1 MWGTYGTAQRQFK
14 YPQGVAV
21 NSSGNIFVVDG
32 GNNRIQKF
40 SSAGNFIRTWGVQ
53 GTGAGQFGF
62 PVYLDITNTGTVVL
76 KEYVYVADVNNNRI
90 QVFTWKPDVQP
101 ADTNLNL
108 KGYLQN
114 NNNTG
119 VTSK

>member
-1 MWGTYGTAQRQFK
+1 MYLLLTL
-14 YPQGVAV
+14 
-21 NSSGNIFVVDG
+21 NH
-32 GNNRIQKF
+32 RIQKF
-40 SSAGNFIRTWGVQ
+40 RNNGGFVMSWGTP
-53 GTGAGQFGF
+53 GIGPGQFGF